1 MVFIALLG
9 QGVVTFTV
17 PYEFEISLSVVGDD
31 ITLPWRLVSMKIL
44 VGNSLPGQEADEINS

>member
-1 MVFIALLG
+1 MVFTALLG

-44 VGNSLPGQEADEINS
+44 VGNSLPGQKADEVCY